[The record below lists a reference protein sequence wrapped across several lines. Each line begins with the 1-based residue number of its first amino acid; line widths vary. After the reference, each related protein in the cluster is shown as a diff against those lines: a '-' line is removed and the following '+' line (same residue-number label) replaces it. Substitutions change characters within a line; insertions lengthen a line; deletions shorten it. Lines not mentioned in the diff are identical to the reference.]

1 MALSEDG
8 SGRTPIG
15 DANYIRVKE
24 RGVDNYVGERVA
36 DGYGDGRREHV
47 VGKLAGV
54 VSAARSSME
63 FGAGGGV
70 LSWGFKVEAGAG
82 DCCAAMAIF

>member
-1 MALSEDG
+1 MPTIFASR
-8 SGRTPIG
+8 SGESIITS
-15 DANYIRVKE
+15 AN
-24 RGVDNYVGERVA
+24 
-36 DGYGDGRREHV
+36 GYGDGRREHV